1 VPGDSLKTLTGGA
14 PALPGVYRFLGD
26 GGKVLYIGKARN
38 IRARLKGHLAN
49 PGDRR
54 HRLIL
59 EKARSIDWTVTGS
72 ELDALVLEARVSFG
86 LRQPRGLLR

>member
-1 VPGDSLKTLTGGA
+1 MPGSPAAPGDNLKTLTGGA

-38 IRARLKGHLAN
+38 IRARLQGHLAN

-59 EKARSIDWTVTGS
+59 EKSTDDR
-72 ELDALVLEARVSFG
+72 LDRH
-86 LRQPRGLLR
+86 RQ